1 MILNLVWVKYP
12 KIAEKIHWV
21 NKIASNIQAKSQFSW
36 VPTETFFKQND
47 AWIEY
52 DLDWLQYGI

>member
-21 NKIASNIQAKSQFSW
+21 NKIASNIQAKSQFS
-36 VPTETFFKQND
+36 
-47 AWIEY
+47 
-52 DLDWLQYGI
+52 